1 MKRLFAIIG
10 TVPLV
15 LLAACGDDDDSASAT
30 VPSATTQVAAVPGA
44 TTGSTTAGGASAATV
59 KVVDVSGMGKVLADP
74 DGMVLYFNDQDTAD
88 GSVLCDKSCAD
99 EWPPLTASGTPTGE
113 GVTGLA
119 TADRPDG
126 SSQVTYDG
134 HRLYRFKDDDAPMK
148 ATGDG
153 ASDDFDG
160 QHFSWHAAKVDEAA
174 AGSGASGSGTA
185 TTMAGSSQSSSTP
198 STTGY

>member
-1 MKRLFAIIG
+1 MKRLLAIIG

-30 VPSATTQVAAVPGA
+30 VPSATTEAA
-44 TTGSTTAGGASAATV
+44 TTSGSTSAGGASAATL
-59 KVVDVSGMGKVLADP
+59 KVVDVEGMGKVLATP

-99 EWPPLTASGTPTGE
+99 EWPPLTVSGTPMGD
-113 GVTGLA
+113 GVSGLA

-126 SSQVTYDG
+126 TKQVTYDG
-134 HRLYRFKDDDAPMK
+134 HRLYTFNEDSAPMK

-153 ASDDFDG
+153 AADDFDG
-160 QHFSWHAAKVDEAA
+160 QHFTWHAATADEAA
-174 AGSGASGSGTA
+174 GANGSGTA
-185 TTMAGSSQSSSTP
+185 TTIAGSGQSSSTP